1 MSPEEYKAVLA
12 KYLSATAVD
21 SVYDFLERYK
31 VFLHI
36 TRKRISKL
44 GDYRW
49 PQPHHNYHEISVNGD
64 MNPYQ
69 FLQVMLHEMAHLNTY
84 QRYGNDVQPHGH
96 QWQEEYRQLLCQY
109 RSCFPDD
116 IAALI
121 TQYTSRIPLS
131 HTLENQFDEQLRH
144 YDPNYT
150 PSSDLT
156 LDQLPPG
163 TAFRIASKPQK
174 PFRSLEKRRTRWI
187 CLGLDDNKK
196 YLVSGSAHVVVEP
209 RGKN

>member
-12 KYLSATAVD
+12 KYLPTTSVD
-21 SVYDFLERYK
+21 SVYDFLDRYK

-36 TRKRISKL
+36 TRKRTSKL

-49 PQPHHNYHEISVNGD
+49 PQPRHNYHEISVNGD

-84 QRYGNDVQPHGH
+84 QRYGNDIQPHGH
-96 QWQEEYRQLLCQY
+96 EWQEEYRQLLRQY
-109 RSCFPDD
+109 LSCFPDD
-116 IAALI
+116 IVALI

-131 HTLENQFDEQLRH
+131 RTLEKQFDNQLRH

-150 PSSDLT
+150 PSDDLT
-156 LDQLPPG
+156 LDQLPAG
-163 TAFRIASKPQK
+163 TAFRIASKPHK

-196 YLVSGSAHVVVEP
+196 YLVSGSARVVVEG